1 MSTDPIADFLTRIRN
16 GIMAGHE
23 RVTVPA
29 SKEKIRITE
38 ILKDEG
44 YINNFKVIKDH
55 KQGMIRV
62 YLRYIA
68 PKKSAIMG
76 LKRISKPGRRI
87 HVPASDLPR
96 VLRGMGVA
104 IVSTN
109 RGILT
114 DAAARKANTG
124 GEVLCYVW

>member
-1 MSTDPIADFLTRIRN
+1 MITDPIADFLTIIRN

-23 RVTVPA
+23 RVNIPA

-38 ILKDEG
+38 ILKEEG

-55 KQGMIRV
+55 KQGAIKI
-62 YLRYIA
+62 YLKYIG
-68 PKKSAIMG
+68 PKKNAILG
-76 LKRISKPGRRI
+76 LKRVSKPGRRV
-87 HVPASDLPR
+87 HLPAKELPR
-96 VLRGMGVA
+96 VLRGMGIA

-114 DAAARKANTG
+114 DAAAREANSG

>member
-1 MSTDPIADFLTRIRN
+1 MITDPIADFLTIIRN

-23 RVTVPA
+23 RVNIPA

-55 KQGMIRV
+55 KQGAIRI
-62 YLRYIA
+62 YLKYIG
-68 PKKSAIMG
+68 PKKNAILG
-76 LKRISKPGRRI
+76 LKRVSKPGRRV
-87 HVPASDLPR
+87 HLPAKELPS

-114 DAAARKANTG
+114 DAAAREANSG

>member
-1 MSTDPIADFLTRIRN
+1 MVTDPIADFLTIIRN

-23 RVTVPA
+23 RVNIPA

-38 ILKDEG
+38 ILKEEG

-55 KQGMIRV
+55 KQGIIRI
-62 YLRYIA
+62 YLKYIG
-68 PKKSAIMG
+68 PKKNAILG
-76 LKRISKPGRRI
+76 LRRISRPGRRV
-87 HVPASDLPR
+87 HVPATTLPR

-104 IVSTN
+104 IISTN

-114 DAAARKANTG
+114 DAAARKENTG

>member
-1 MSTDPIADFLTRIRN
+1 MITDPIADFLTIIRN

-23 RVTVPA
+23 RVNIPA
-29 SKEKIRITE
+29 SREKIRITE

-55 KQGMIRV
+55 KQGTIRI
-62 YLRYIA
+62 YLKYIG
-68 PKKSAIMG
+68 PKKNAILG
-76 LKRISKPGRRI
+76 LKRISKPGRRV
-87 HVPASDLPR
+87 HSPAKELPS

-114 DAAARKANTG
+114 DAAAREANSG